1 MATPN
6 ETPAPL
12 PYGSAAPLPNANA
25 MPKTPPP
32 VPNASGGGVSP
43 GPGVT
48 PGAASHG
55 SAGGADG
62 LSPMAIEKRKQVTA
76 QLQVAIEKCSGDEWK
91 GRCKCLEKF
100 SLDVNEAKAAVEDSQ
115 AQTNH
120 AKVQEAEAADN
131 LVKARQEVS
140 RREGVQAR
148 AGRYFTMMSSNYDDY
163 ENAFIR
169 DVRARTE

>member
-1 MATPN
+1 MEGT
-6 ETPAPL
+6 
-12 PYGSAAPLPNANA
+12 
-25 MPKTPPP
+25 MQ
-32 VPNASGGGVSP
+32 VFF
-43 GPGVT
+43 
-48 PGAASHG
+48 
-55 SAGGADG
+55 
-62 LSPMAIEKRKQVTA
+62 AI
-76 QLQVAIEKCSGDEWK
+76 
-91 GRCKCLEKF
+91 F